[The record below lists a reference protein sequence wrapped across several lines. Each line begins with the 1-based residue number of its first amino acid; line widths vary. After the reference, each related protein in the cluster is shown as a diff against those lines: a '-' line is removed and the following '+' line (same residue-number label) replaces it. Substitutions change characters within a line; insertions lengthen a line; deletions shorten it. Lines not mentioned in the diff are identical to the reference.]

1 MGNETSQPPAGLI
14 IEENAIEVTDRWA
27 LHSASYSTGTPDPT
41 NISVFV
47 GVPPVKNNSYVYHS
61 LLEKFAKNLKVH
73 RHPCILKYV
82 ATWEKNGKGFHLATE
97 DVKPL
102 VQVLPNQTALQV
114 CIGLQNILKAL
125 NFLHEMAQS
134 SHNNVCRAAVYVTP
148 DGVWK
153 LGGLEYLCRFSE
165 LSSGYL
171 CGNRVGRYEA
181 ALSPGEEERVP
192 QPPSAVDR
200 FAFGVLAEEVLSTY
214 SSDDV
219 PGMAEFRE
227 LCKTQ
232 LQNVSPAVRPSLEQ
246 VLRLPF
252 FTHEFIYIPG
262 AFTICDVSGKLKIQ
276 LFNVFFF
283 RDLSGKLSLFPED
296 VVASQLGSLLLSR
309 IVLLDTTA
317 QQHLLPLLF
326 SPRSDEDTCK
336 ERIFSE
342 STFKAFL
349 VPKLLPMFCVRDA
362 HVRIILLSHFS
373 TFCAMFSPSQLQS
386 HILPELLVGIKD
398 TNDVL
403 VSHTLRALADMVPIL
418 GSTVV
423 IGRKSRKKIFS
434 DGRPNAART
443 AKTPSRRSQK
453 SIKSVEPE
461 CDKLSIPTETVLP
474 ERLSPDGGEEEP
486 SSLTVSEEETENWVE
501 WEENTAPERIMDDL
515 LETDKV
521 ISHVKAQDT
530 SHSTNLPDITSLD
543 IKSSSAPPK
552 SQEVDYFQDME
563 PVIST
568 NHIVEIIAD
577 TKKSQPA
584 SKFEVELTETDD
596 VKGWGD
602 DENWDDL

>member
-1 MGNETSQPPAGLI
+1 MGNETSQPTGLV

-27 LHSASYSTGTPDPT
+27 LHSAAHSTGTPDPT
-41 NISVFV
+41 KISVFV
-47 GVPPVKNNSYVYHS
+47 GAPPCKSNPT
-61 LLEKFAKNLKVH
+61 LLEKFAKNLMVH

-82 ATWEKNGKGFHLATE
+82 ATWHKNGKGFHLATE
-97 DVKPL
+97 DVRPL

-125 NFLHEMAQS
+125 IFLHEMAQS

-171 CGNRVGRYEA
+171 CGARVGRYEA
-181 ALSPGEEERVP
+181 GRSPGEEERVP

-232 LQNVSPAVRPSLEQ
+232 LQNVSSAVRPSLDK

-252 FTHEFIYIPG
+252 FTHEFINIHN
-262 AFTICDVSGKLKIQ
+262 FLSELTLKTEQ
-276 LFNVFFF
+276 DKQDFF
-283 RDLSGKLSLFPED
+283 RDLSGKLSSFPED
-296 VVASQLGSLLLSR
+296 VVASQLSSLLLSR

-326 SPRSDEDTCK
+326 SPRADDDPSKDK
-336 ERIFSE
+336 VFSE

-373 TFCAMFSPSQLQS
+373 TFCAMFSPSQLQL

-398 TNDVL
+398 TNDIL
-403 VSHTLRALADMVPIL
+403 VSHTLRALADIVPIL

-423 IGRKSRKKIFS
+423 IGGKTRQKLFS

-443 AKTPSRRSQK
+443 AKSQNRRSQK
-453 SIKSVEPE
+453 PIKVVEPE
-461 CDKLSIPTETVLP
+461 CGNPPIAPETVLP

-501 WEENTAPERIMDDL
+501 WEENIAPVRIIDDL
-515 LETDKV
+515 KETDKV
-521 ISHVKAQDT
+521 ISNLKPQDT

-543 IKSSSAPPK
+543 IKSSSVPPK
-552 SQEVDYFQDME
+552 NQEVDYFQDME

-568 NHIVEIIAD
+568 NHIVEIPE
-577 TKKSQPA
+577 TKKSQT
-584 SKFEVELTETDD
+584 SKFEVELTESDD

>member
-1 MGNETSQPPAGLI
+1 MGNETSQPTGLV

-27 LHSASYSTGTPDPT
+27 LHSAAHSTGTPDPT
-41 NISVFV
+41 KISVFV
-47 GVPPVKNNSYVYHS
+47 GAPPCKSNPT
-61 LLEKFAKNLKVH
+61 LLEKFAKNLMVH

-82 ATWEKNGKGFHLATE
+82 ATWHKNGKGFHLATE
-97 DVKPL
+97 DVRPL

-125 NFLHEMAQS
+125 IFLHEMAQS

-171 CGNRVGRYEA
+171 CGARVGRYEA
-181 ALSPGEEERVP
+181 GRSPGEEERVP

-232 LQNVSPAVRPSLEQ
+232 LQNVSSAVRPSLDK

-252 FTHEFIYIPG
+252 FTHEFINIHN
-262 AFTICDVSGKLKIQ
+262 FLSELTLKTEQ
-276 LFNVFFF
+276 DKQDFF
-283 RDLSGKLSLFPED
+283 RDLSGKLSSFPED
-296 VVASQLGSLLLSR
+296 VVASQLSSLLLSR

-326 SPRSDEDTCK
+326 SPRADDDPSKDK
-336 ERIFSE
+336 VFSE

-373 TFCAMFSPSQLQS
+373 TFCAMFSPSQLQL
-386 HILPELLVGIKD
+386 HILPE
-398 TNDVL
+398 
-403 VSHTLRALADMVPIL
+403 
-418 GSTVV
+418 
-423 IGRKSRKKIFS
+423 
-434 DGRPNAART
+434 AART
-443 AKTPSRRSQK
+443 AKSQNRRSQK
-453 SIKSVEPE
+453 PIKVVEPE
-461 CDKLSIPTETVLP
+461 CGNPPIAPETVLP

-501 WEENTAPERIMDDL
+501 WEENIAPDRKIDDL
-515 LETDKV
+515 KKTDKV
-521 ISHVKAQDT
+521 ISNLKPQDT

-543 IKSSSAPPK
+543 IKSSSLPPK
-552 SQEVDYFQDME
+552 NQEVDYFQDME

-568 NHIVEIIAD
+568 NHIVEIPE
-577 TKKSQPA
+577 TKKSQT
-584 SKFEVELTETDD
+584 SKFEVELTESDD